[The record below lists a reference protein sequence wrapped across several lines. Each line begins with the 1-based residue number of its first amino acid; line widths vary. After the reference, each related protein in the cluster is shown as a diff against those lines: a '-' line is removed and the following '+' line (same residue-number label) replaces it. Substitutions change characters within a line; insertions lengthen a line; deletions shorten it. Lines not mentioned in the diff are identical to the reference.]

1 MKIAVIGSREDVA
14 GFALA
19 GVEEGEMGDAEERIV
34 VRLSDETVVVIDAD
48 DR

>member
-1 MKIAVIGSREDVA
+1 MKIAVIGPPEDVA

-19 GVEEGEMGDAEERIV
+19 GVEEEERADETSALLIH
-34 VRLSDETVVVIDAD
+34 LSDDCVVVIDAD

>member
-1 MKIAVIGSREDVA
+1 MKIEVIGSREDVA

-19 GVEEGEMGDAEERIV
+19 GVEEGEDAEETIV

>member
-19 GVEEGEMGDAEERIV
+19 GVEEGEDADEKIA
-34 VRLSDETVVVIDAD
+34 VRLSDDCVVVIDAD